1 MKEMMDGEVP
11 RFLSELVPRRIRE
24 GFLSLLLRSGTDLMP
39 IGVMS
44 LHFSGGIFF
53 TKLMCPQDMPGN
65 FSEYFMCRVMHEEK
79 VFQKEGP
86 TSGRLCFWECPAPK
100 VLPFKK
106 IDHQIKLYGRPRCAA
121 HYRGLFC
128 LCTGFSD
135 GVPNLAKLSYGWSTL
150 QLHHKIEKKKTLGV
164 IPSNHCHWAGFAQI
178 LTLRSVLSLNN
189 PQNS

>member
-1 MKEMMDGEVP
+1 MDGEVP
-11 RFLSELVPRRIRE
+11 RFLSELVRRQIRE

-65 FSEYFMCRVMHEEK
+65 FSESFMCRVMHEEK
-79 VFQKEGP
+79 VFQREGP
-86 TSGRLCFWECPAPK
+86 TSGGLRFWECPAPK
-100 VLPFKK
+100 VLLFKK

-128 LCTGFSD
+128 LYTRFSD
-135 GVPNLAKLSYGWSTL
+135 GVVNGPSTYTSVILGGLEAACMMKSFHHFHLSFI
-150 QLHHKIEKKKTLGV
+150 QV
-164 IPSNHCHWAGFAQI
+164 
-178 LTLRSVLSLNN
+178 
-189 PQNS
+189 QNSQ